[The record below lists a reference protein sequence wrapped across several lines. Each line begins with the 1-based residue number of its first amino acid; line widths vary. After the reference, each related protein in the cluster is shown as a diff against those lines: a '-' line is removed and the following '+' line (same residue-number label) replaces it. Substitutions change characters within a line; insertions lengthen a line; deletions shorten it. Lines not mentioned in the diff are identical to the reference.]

1 MTGPRLVCCACE
13 QVEVGTDDVVCAE
26 CSLQLVMAGI
36 LTSQS
41 STELETKPLREPQF
55 NSLGIAKLWSV
66 SVEVEGTPV
75 LTISQDHYSGLPDL
89 EKFEPTI
96 RSAAQNLLGF
106 VGKGDELST

>member
-1 MTGPRLVCCACE
+1 MIGPRLMCCACD
-13 QVEVGTDDVVCAE
+13 QVEICMYDVVCTE
-26 CSLQLVMAGI
+26 CWHELVMAGI
-36 LTSQS
+36 LTGRSP
-41 STELETKPLREPQF
+41 TPLKAEPQF
-55 NSLGIAKLWSV
+55 NSLGIARLWSV

-106 VGKGDELST
+106 VGKEDEPPP